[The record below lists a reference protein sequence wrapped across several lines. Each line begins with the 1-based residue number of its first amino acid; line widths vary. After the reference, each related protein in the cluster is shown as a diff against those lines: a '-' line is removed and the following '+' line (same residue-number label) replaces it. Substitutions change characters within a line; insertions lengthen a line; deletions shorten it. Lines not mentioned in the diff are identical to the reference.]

1 MRRCEQCGHTRA
13 YELADGRFK
22 CKSCGHRYTWTTIWT
37 SIRLAEATKRRLL
50 ELFVLGV
57 PVYRQRFRA
66 PASAPTILRFYRL
79 IRACCAHVEE
89 LREPFEG
96 AIECDE
102 TTIGGARRGKRGWG
116 AAGKVI
122 VLGILQRN
130 GQVKVFAVPARKGD
144 RIIGLVRAHTKPGSL
159 YYTDDWHAY
168 GSLRVQGDH
177 VVIRKEKGR
186 PKGRDHLNGI
196 EGFWS
201 YAKNWLYP
209 FRGVPRKHLHLF
221 LGEICY
227 RFNHRSDDLFPL
239 LYKLLRSTGRNEIN
253 PILVRNR

>member
-1 MRRCEQCGHTRA
+1 MRRCSRCNHTRA
-13 YELADGRFK
+13 YELADGRLK
-22 CKSCGHRYTWTTIWT
+22 CRACGHRYTQSTAWTA
-37 SIRLAEATKRRLL
+37 SRLTDGTKRRLL

-66 PASAPTILRFYRL
+66 LASAPAIERFYRL
-79 IRACCAHVEE
+79 VRACCAHAEE

-96 AIECDE
+96 GIECDE
-102 TTIGGARRGKRGWG
+102 TTIGGARHGKRGWG

-130 GQVKVFAVPARKGD
+130 GQVKVFAVPAREGK
-144 RIIGLVRAHTKPGSL
+144 RVIGLVRAHTKPGSL
-159 YYTDDWHAY
+159 YYTDDWQAY

-177 VVIRKEKGR
+177 VVVRKERGR
-186 PKGRDHLNGI
+186 PKGRDHINGI

-209 FRGVPRKHLHLF
+209 FRGVPRKHLHL
-221 LGEICY
+221 
-227 RFNHRSDDLFPL
+227 
-239 LYKLLRSTGRNEIN
+239 
-253 PILVRNR
+253 